1 MKIISILLIIK
12 LTNNIKK
19 KLGIIFCTV
28 QYTQVNLNFVLFR
41 LGNALG
47 MIGVGSGI
55 AATLGLLQPSQPVS
69 RYISIDTDNRLKM
82 NTIL

>member
-1 MKIISILLIIK
+1 ML
-12 LTNNIKK
+12 
-19 KLGIIFCTV
+19 
-28 QYTQVNLNFVLFR
+28 LFR

-69 RYISIDTDNRLKM
+69 RYFSIKTDNALKI
-82 NTIL
+82 NKIL